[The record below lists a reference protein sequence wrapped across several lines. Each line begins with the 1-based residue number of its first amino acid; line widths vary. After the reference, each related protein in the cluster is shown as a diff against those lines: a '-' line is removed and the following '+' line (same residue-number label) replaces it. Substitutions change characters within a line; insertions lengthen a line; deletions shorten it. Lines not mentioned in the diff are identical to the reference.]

1 MIDML
6 ELIKLAL
13 RIATDAFDDELQLY
27 INDCCAEMTALGVV
41 GITPDNEATSS
52 AEESEGSSGEG
63 EGSEGGGDTPEMD
76 PQVQSA
82 LIAYC
87 KWKFGFNDDADRWEK
102 IYHTKLAQLKT
113 MTGHTEWS

>member
-13 RIATDAFDDELQLY
+13 RIATDAFDQELQLY
-27 INDCCAEMTALGVV
+27 IDDCCAEMTALGVV
-41 GITPDNEATSS
+41 GIPQPDEATEP
-52 AEESEGSSGEG
+52 AGEG
-63 EGSEGGGDTPEMD
+63 EGSDEEIDLD
-76 PQVQSA
+76 PQIQSA